1 MATTLNPGT
10 ASRTTVSM
18 TPSGDV
24 LAVIEAKCTWRSPRE
39 GEEQLRYYVTEM
51 PSARRLDSPRAVA
64 GGSGP
69 ELGKP
74 SPGVISGRANIL
86 HTCP

>member
-1 MATTLNPGT
+1 VDGYGSEPWNGVTDMTL
-10 ASRTTVSM
+10 
-18 TPSGDV
+18 SGDV
-24 LAVIEAKCTWRSPRE
+24 LAVIEAKRTWRSPRE
-39 GEEQLRYYVTEM
+39 GEEQLRYYVTET

-74 SPGVISGRANIL
+74 SPGALSGRARACLQI
-86 HTCP
+86 